1 MKKVLILGASGGIG
15 YDIAAE
21 MKQSGY
27 DVFVS
32 SRSLINL
39 SPILKALA
47 LSEGSSFIADITNKQ
62 EQAKIATFVAD
73 NDIDI
78 VINASGSNCFSA
90 IEKQSK
96 ADIEELT
103 QLNLIAPMELTRDLV
118 EVFKGRGHG
127 TLIHIGSALGA
138 IGLPGYSTYSATKFG
153 LRGFCQ
159 SLERELADTAID
171 ICYFSPRATDTKL
184 NSYKIIA
191 MNNELGV
198 NSDSSKLVAH
208 ELVKFITTKSSTY
221 QVGWPEKLFVR
232 LNGLMPELVSKSIV
246 KQLPVYNKYLEKNDG

>member
-15 YDIAAE
+15 CEIAAK
-21 MKQSGY
+21 MKLSGY

-39 SPILKALA
+39 SPILKALD
-47 LSEGSSFIADITNKQ
+47 LSEGNSFIADITNKQ
-62 EQAKIATFVAD
+62 EQAKVAIFVAD
-73 NDIDI
+73 NNIDI
-78 VINASGSNCFSA
+78 VINASGSNSFSA

-96 ADIEELT
+96 ADIEEITL
-103 QLNLIAPMELTRDLV
+103 LNLIAPMELTRDLV
-118 EVFKGRGHG
+118 EVFKGRGDG
-127 TLIHIGSALGA
+127 TLIHVGSALGA

-171 ICYFSPRATDTKL
+171 IRYFSPRATDTKL
-184 NSYKIIA
+184 NSNKIIA

-198 NSDSSKLVAH
+198 NCDSTELVAH
-208 ELVKFITTKSSTY
+208 ELMKFITTKASTY

-232 LNGLMPELVSKSIV
+232 LNGLLPELVSKSIV
-246 KQLPVYNKYLEKNDG
+246 KQLPIYNKFLVNSDG